1 MENNTTTIE
10 KLIEKAEV
18 YSKTTLELCKYE
30 AVYKSADIF
39 SNLAGKLAISI
50 VVVIFLLF
58 VNVGIAF
65 ILGEYLGE
73 VYYGFI
79 AIGLLHLL
87 LAILLSIFKEEWIKT
102 PVSNFIINQMKNKDL
117 K

>member
-10 KLIEKAEV
+10 RLIERAEI

-30 AVYKSADIF
+30 AVYKLADIF
-39 SNLAGKLAISI
+39 SNLAVKLAITI

-58 VNVGIAF
+58 VNIGLALL
-65 ILGEYLGE
+65 LGEYLGE

-79 AIGLLHLL
+79 GIGVFYLFI
-87 LAILLSIFKEEWIKT
+87 AALLSIFREQWIKT
-102 PVSNFIINQMKNKDL
+102 PVSNFIISKMKNKDL
-117 K
+117 V